1 MYNKHE
7 WGDLTKILWMVRN
20 VCVFMEAAV
29 KYDYKLKLEPD
40 GGGSAGNADLNIKL
54 NQPVLH

>member
-1 MYNKHE
+1 MRRPHE
-7 WGDLTKILWMVRN
+7 DTVNGPWSM
-20 VCVFMEAAV
+20 CVMEAAV
-29 KYDYKLKLEPD
+29 KYDYNLKLEPD